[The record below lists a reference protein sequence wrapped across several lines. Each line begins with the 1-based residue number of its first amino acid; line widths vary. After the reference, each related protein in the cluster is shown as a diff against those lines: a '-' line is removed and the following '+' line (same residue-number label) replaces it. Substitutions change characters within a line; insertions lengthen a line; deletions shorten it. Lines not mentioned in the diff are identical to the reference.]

1 MVIAT
6 CALGMGVNF
15 PQVRFVVQYTPPP
28 SNTLVDLMQQAG
40 RVGRDGLQAHNIV
53 YHTRQQLSQ
62 CSKEVKTVIN
72 HEACH
77 RKDLYSY
84 FSESELSVE
93 PGHKCCSNCRKA
105 CKCD

>member
-1 MVIAT
+1 M
-6 CALGMGVNF
+6 
-15 PQVRFVVQYTPPP
+15 
-28 SNTLVDLMQQAG
+28 
-40 RVGRDGLQAHNIV
+40 
-53 YHTRQQLSQ
+53 SQ

-77 RKDLYSY
+77 RKELNRS

-105 CKCD
+105 CKFEGENCGDKQPFIIIPVNETHLTSEKVRELSETDLPDLKLAMEELEE